1 MYLFLPDCH
10 KLSAAASTKQWG
22 KWLWNV
28 NSDQSLVSG
37 NLAYIYLLQIALAS
51 SLSNLF
57 RSFEKIKFESLVED
71 MKSLLFTLT
80 GDVLYRN
87 QIKMNLCTCSQVSD
101 QLSFMSCLPTI
112 NNSIKHEKAYKSV
125 SADRTFPGGV
135 VLEKKKTQTLES
147 TDLTGKY

>member
-10 KLSAAASTKQWG
+10 KLSAAALTKQWG
-22 KWLWNV
+22 RWLWNV

-37 NLAYIYLLQIALAS
+37 NLAYVYLLQIALAS

-87 QIKMNLCTCSQVSD
+87 QIKLNLCTCSQVSD
-101 QLSFMSCLPTI
+101 QLSFMSSP
-112 NNSIKHEKAYKSV
+112 NYKQ
-125 SADRTFPGGV
+125 F
-135 VLEKKKTQTLES
+135 
-147 TDLTGKY
+147 Y